1 MEKQVD
7 SQSFDHSKETL
18 AEDIISEHD
27 STPVKFVKTP
37 EEKAFVRKLNWTV
50 LPVIFLIVFIQVRF
64 HHAFSFEKQPIR
76 SFYYILVL

>member
-18 AEDIISEHD
+18 TDYISQHE
-27 STPVKFVKTP
+27 STTAKFVKSP

-64 HHAFSFEKQPIR
+64 HHIFFI
-76 SFYYILVL
+76 YLY